1 MSAHSRSRAVA
12 RLAGASVLALGAAL
26 STQALAQGANTGEVA
41 EVVVTASRI
50 QREGFVAPTPTQVTS
65 AEVLKS
71 QNLFNVGD
79 LLTQQPAIRGT
90 ANANAGTFQT
100 NQNNL
105 YTNPGAV
112 YINLRNLGSGEVGTA
127 SRTLTLVDGNRI
139 VFQSSGGAT
148 NINII
153 PTMALERT
161 EIVTGGSSAQ
171 YGSEAVAGVVN
182 LILRKRYEGLQFEAS
197 YGESKYSDNLTYHA
211 GIIAG
216 HDFLDGRLH
225 VMGSAEFN
233 STKGVQVG
241 SYNPRKWAAAANG
254 TITGAG
260 NIRYLASDINL
271 NNQTD
276 GGIVTAAN
284 GASVTALNSTSPFHG
299 LAFNAQGVPYRFQ
312 YGDTKGNNNS
322 TLQSG
327 GQPENKYQNN
337 GDTASSVLPLTR
349 TSYLFRTNYDFTPHF
364 NAGVTLMYA
373 TDETEHPTV
382 TPRWPGGSGIT
393 PVSWLIR
400 RDNPY
405 LPASVATLMDQNNVS
420 TITLGKVFHEYGAY
434 NVHAED
440 QTYQGSFD
448 MNGDFDA
455 LSKNWTWDAHAG
467 WGKVEVFTA
476 NLNNIK
482 DANLQN
488 AINSIRDPATGQ
500 IVCSSVAARA
510 AGCVPL
516 NPFGGAQLFAQPT
529 GVITDALRNYITGQS
544 LQYQRTSR
552 TDLNFN
558 LRGEPVST
566 WAGPVSIAVGAEYRK
581 DNIRQTADE
590 ESVQRRFYGDNN
602 APYAGSIS
610 VTEGYAEALVP
621 LAKDMAF
628 AKSLDLNAAIREAHY
643 NTTGNVTSY
652 KIGGTWQVIDDI
664 RFRASYSQDVRAP
677 NPTELFFAP
686 QASTTLVTARLPTQ
700 PYNGALATEAVPLQA
715 GSQQVQG
722 TGISQGNL
730 NLRPEKAHTYTYG
743 VVVTPTFIPGFR
755 ASVDYYHIDIG
766 NAIFTPAVQQIV
778 TNCQAGQTAYC
789 ANMTYI
795 AGGTNIQF
803 RLQPLNIS
811 NLINSGFDISAAYT
825 TPLARFSESLPG
837 FLALSL
843 NGNYTQHQIL
853 KVPGA
858 PDVDTAGQLGG
869 GVVQTGTSAPHWMW
883 DANINYKIANVGLN
897 VHFRRIGAG
906 VLDVSAKPGRP
917 NAALLSFPNHAGSL
931 FYTNVGVNV
940 GIPTRYTMGKEIEV
954 FANVNNL
961 FDVDPNIIGNDPSRD
976 IIGRFYSGGF
986 RIRL

>member
-1 MSAHSRSRAVA
+1 MKSINKAG
-12 RLAGASVLALGAAL
+12 LAGASTLAIALAL
-26 STQALAQGANTGEVA
+26 SSQALAQSASGEVS
-41 EVVVTASRI
+41 EVVVSASRI

-71 QNLFNVGD
+71 QNLINVGD
-79 LLTQQPAIRGT
+79 LLTQQPAVRGSASAT
-90 ANANAGTFQT
+90 AGTFQT

-112 YINLRNLGSGEVGTA
+112 YVNLRNLGSGEVGTA

-139 VFQSSGGAT
+139 AYQSTGGAT

-182 LILRKRYEGLQFEAS
+182 LILRKRYEGVMVEAS
-197 YGESKYSDNLTYHA
+197 TGISRYNDNLSYHA
-211 GIIAG
+211 GFIAG

-225 VMGSAEFN
+225 VMGSAEYN

-241 SYNPRKWAAAANG
+241 SYNPRPWAARAAG

-260 NIRYLASDINL
+260 NVRYFGEGINL
-271 NNQTD
+271 NNQSD
-276 GGIVTAAN
+276 GGVVTAAN
-284 GASVTALNSTSPFHG
+284 GASVTPLNSTSPFHG
-299 LAFNAQGVPYRFQ
+299 LAFDAQGVPYRFL

-322 TLQSG
+322 TLQFG
-327 GQPENKYQNN
+327 GQPENRYQNN
-337 GDTASSVLPLTR
+337 GDTASTVLPLKR
-349 TSYLFRTNYDFTPHF
+349 SSYLFRTNYDFTPHL
-364 NAGVTLMYA
+364 NAGITLMYA

-382 TPRWPGGSGIT
+382 TPRWPGGSGAS
-393 PVSWLIR
+393 PVRWVIAR
-400 RDNPY
+400 NNPY
-405 LPASVATLMDQNNVS
+405 LPASVAALMDANNV
-420 TITLGKVFHEYGAY
+420 TNITLGKVFHEYGAF

-448 MNGDFDA
+448 LNGDFDA
-455 LSKNWTWDAHAG
+455 FSKNWTWDAHAG
-467 WGKVEVFTA
+467 YGKVDVFTA

-500 IVCSSVAARA
+500 IVCANPAARS

-516 NPFGGAQLFAQPT
+516 NPFGGAQLFAPPT

-544 LQYQRTSR
+544 LQYLRTQR

-558 LRGEPVST
+558 LRGEPIST
-566 WAGPVSIAVGAEYRK
+566 WAGPVSIAVGGEYRR
-581 DNIRQTADE
+581 DTIRQTADI
-590 ESVQRRFYGDNN
+590 ESQNRVFYGDNN
-602 APYAGSIS
+602 IPFSGKIG
-610 VTEGYAEALVP
+610 VTEGYAETLVP
-621 LAKDMAF
+621 LLKDVTGFQA
-628 AKSLDLNAAIREAHY
+628 LDLNAAIREAHY
-643 NTTGNVTSY
+643 STTGNVTSY
-652 KIGGTWQVIDDI
+652 KIGGTWQVVDDI
-664 RFRASYSQDVRAP
+664 RFRGSYSQDVRAP
-677 NPTELFFAP
+677 NVTELFQAP

-700 PYNGALATEAVPLQA
+700 PYNGSLATEATPLQA

-722 TGISQGNL
+722 VGVSQGNL
-730 NLRPEKAHTYTYG
+730 DLRPEKAHTYTYG
-743 VVVTPTFIPGFR
+743 VVLTPRFIPGLR
-755 ASVDYYHIDIG
+755 ASVDYYHINIG

-789 ANMTYI
+789 ANMTYV
-795 AGGTNIQF
+795 ANGTNIQF
-803 RLQPLNIS
+803 KLQALNIS
-811 NLINSGFDISAAYT
+811 NLINSGFDVSVAYT
-825 TPLARFSESLPG
+825 TPLSRLSEGLPG
-837 FLALSL
+837 VLAASL

-858 PDVDTAGQLGG
+858 PDVDTAGQVGG

-883 DANINYKIANVGLN
+883 DANVNYRIDAFSFN

-906 VLDVSAKPGRP
+906 VLDVSAEPGGP
-917 NAALLSFPNHAGSL
+917 NAALLSFPNHAGARL
-931 FYTNVGVNV
+931 YTNIGMTFA
-940 GIPTRYTMGKEIEV
+940 IPSKWTGGKEIEL
-954 FANVNNL
+954 FGSVNNL
-961 FDVDPNIIGNDPSRD
+961 FDVHPNFLGRDPSSD
-976 IIGRFYSGGF
+976 VIGTYYMGGV
-986 RIRL
+986 RVRL

>member
-1 MSAHSRSRAVA
+1 MKINST
-12 RLAGASVLALGAAL
+12 RLAGASTLAIALAL
-26 STQALAQGANTGEVA
+26 SSQAFAQSANEVG

-50 QREGFVAPTPTQVTS
+50 QREGFVAPTPTQITS
-65 AEVLKS
+65 AEILKS

-79 LLTQQPAIRGT
+79 LLNQQPAIRGS
-90 ANANAGTFQT
+90 AGAAAGTFQT

-112 YINLRNLGSGEVGTA
+112 YVNLRNLGSGEVGTA

-139 VFQSSGGAT
+139 AYQSTGGAT

-153 PTMALERT
+153 PTMSLERT

-182 LILRKRYEGLQFEAS
+182 LILRKRYEGVMFEAS
-197 YGESKYSDNLTYHA
+197 YGETKYNDNLTYHT

-216 HDFLDGRLH
+216 HDFLDGKLH
-225 VMGSAEFN
+225 VMGSAEYN
-233 STKGVQVG
+233 ANKGIQVG
-241 SYNPRKWAAAANG
+241 SYNPRKWLAAANG

-271 NNQTD
+271 NNQSD

-284 GASVTALNSTSPFHG
+284 GASVTAINSTSPFHG
-299 LAFNAQGVPYRFQ
+299 LAYNAQGLPYRFL

-337 GDTASSVLPLTR
+337 GDTASTLLPLKR
-349 TSYLFRTNYDFTPHF
+349 SSYLFRANYDFTPHF
-364 NAGVTLMYA
+364 NAGITLIYA
-373 TDETEHPTV
+373 TDATDHPTV

-393 PVSWLIR
+393 PVSWVIQR
-400 RDNPY
+400 TNPF
-405 LPASVATLMDQNNVS
+405 LPASTAALMDANNV
-420 TITLGKVFHEYGAY
+420 TNITLGKVFHEFGAF

-455 LSKNWTWDAHAG
+455 LSKNWSWDAHAG
-467 WGKVEVFTA
+467 WGKVDVFTA

-488 AINSIRDPATGQ
+488 AISSIRDPATGQ
-500 IVCSSVAARA
+500 IVCSNVAARA
-510 AGCVPL
+510 AGCVPF
-516 NPFGGAQLFAQPT
+516 NPFGGAQLFAPAP
-529 GVITDALRNYITGQS
+529 GMITEGLRNYITGQS
-544 LQYQRTSR
+544 LQYLRTGR

-558 LRGEPVST
+558 LRGEPFSLP
-566 WAGPVSIAVGAEYRK
+566 AGPVSIAVGGEYRK
-581 DNIRQTADE
+581 DTINQTADP
-590 ESVQRRFYGDNN
+590 ESMQRRFYGDNN
-602 APYAGSIS
+602 IPYTGSIA

-621 LAKDMAF
+621 LLKDVTLFKA
-628 AKSLDLNAAIREAHY
+628 LDLNAAIRYAHY
-643 NTTGNVTSY
+643 NTSGNATSY
-652 KIGGTWQVIDDI
+652 KIGGTWQVVDDL

-677 NPTELFFAP
+677 NPTELFQAP

-700 PYNGALATEAVPLQA
+700 PFNPALATEATPLQP

-722 TGISQGNL
+722 AGISQGNL
-730 NLRPEKAHTYTYG
+730 ALAPEVGHTYTYG
-743 VVVTPTFIPGFR
+743 VVLTPTFIPGLR
-755 ASVDYYHIDIG
+755 ASVDYYHINIG

-795 AGGTNIQF
+795 ANGTNIQF
-803 RLQPLNIS
+803 RLQALNIS
-811 NLINSGFDISAAYT
+811 NLINSGFDIAIAYS
-825 TPLARFSESLPG
+825 TPLSRLSESLPG
-837 FLALSL
+837 VLTTSL

-883 DANINYKIANVGLN
+883 DANINYKVANLGFN

-906 VLDVSAKPGRP
+906 VLDVSATGSQP

-931 FYTNVGVNV
+931 LYTNVGLNL
-940 GIPTRYTMGKEIEV
+940 GIPTRFTGGKEIEI

-961 FDVDPNIIGNDPSRD
+961 FDVEPNIIGNDPSRD
-976 IIGRFYSGGF
+976 GIGRFYSAGF
-986 RIRL
+986 RVRL